1 MSYDSCA
8 DWFSFGCMIYK
19 LLKGHSPF
27 RQHKTKDKHEIDR
40 MTLTMKVELP
50 DTYSPEVKSLIDGL
64 LQRDVDKRL
73 GCCGKGADEVRHSS
87 TLQKR
92 ILKISILLL
101 HPPSSRLK
109 VTHSF
114 PVLIGSKFTSKTML
128 HHSSHQKA
136 KSMQPMLVISE
147 ISMKMIQKLSKS
159 PSKIKRF
166 IKIFLWQFLKGKLM
180 RFISVWD
187 MKFIK
192 IPFSQQMATGN
203 YRYSIRF
210 CEPRSRSFGEEK

>member
-87 TLQKR
+87 
-92 ILKISILLL
+92 SF
-101 HPPSSRLK
+101 SRLLSSLLEDIENFNIFEPFFLFL
-109 VTHSF
+109 HST
-114 PVLIGSKFTSKTML
+114 L
-128 HHSSHQKA
+128 
-136 KSMQPMLVISE
+136 
-147 ISMKMIQKLSKS
+147 
-159 PSKIKRF
+159 
-166 IKIFLWQFLKGKLM
+166 
-180 RFISVWD
+180 
-187 MKFIK
+187 
-192 IPFSQQMATGN
+192 
-203 YRYSIRF
+203 
-210 CEPRSRSFGEEK
+210 